1 MTPPDKPE
9 ETEIEV
15 LVRKDRES
23 LNSFVKNLNRGVGFD
38 DLDEDL
44 KAWWL
49 NRY

>member
-1 MTPPDKPE
+1 MTAPDTRE
-9 ETEIEV
+9 ERDIEV
-15 LVRKDRES
+15 LVRTDRVN
-23 LNSFVKNLNRGVGFD
+23 LNSFIEKLHEGVGFD

>member
-15 LVRKDRES
+15 LVRKDREN
-23 LNSFVKNLNRGVGFD
+23 LNSFVKNLNQGVGFD

>member
-1 MTPPDKPE
+1 MTPPDTHE
-9 ETEIEV
+9 ERDIEV
-15 LVRKDRES
+15 LLRNDREN

>member
-1 MTPPDKPE
+1 MTPPDTPE
-9 ETEIEV
+9 ERDIEV
-15 LVRKDRES
+15 LLRNDREN
-23 LNSFVKNLNRGVGFD
+23 LPSFVKNLNRGVGFD

>member
-1 MTPPDKPE
+1 MTPPDKPD

-23 LNSFVKNLNRGVGFD
+23 LNSFVRSLNQGVGFD
-38 DLDEDL
+38 DLDEEL
-44 KAWWL
+44 KAWWM

>member
-1 MTPPDKPE
+1 MTPPDTPE
-9 ETEIEV
+9 EMEIEV
-15 LVRKDRES
+15 LLRKDREN
-23 LNSFVKNLNRGVGFD
+23 LNSFVKNLNQGVGFD

>member
-1 MTPPDKPE
+1 MTPPDTGDEKKIDE
-9 ETEIEV
+9 
-15 LVRKDRES
+15 LVRNDREK
-23 LNSFVKNLNRGVGFD
+23 LNSFVENLNRGIDFD